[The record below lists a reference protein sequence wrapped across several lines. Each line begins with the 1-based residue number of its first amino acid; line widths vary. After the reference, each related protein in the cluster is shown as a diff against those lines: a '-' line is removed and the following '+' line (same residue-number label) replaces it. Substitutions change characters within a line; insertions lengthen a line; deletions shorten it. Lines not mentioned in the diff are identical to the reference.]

1 MNVIEAAHGDFFM
14 EVIRLETLPLTLTER
29 ARVREKAWDAILSA
43 RNPSQA
49 QHLWL
54 QQELQ
59 NLDRALR
66 PLLSQH
72 PPTPD
77 RERAVTEI
85 LLEFRSR
92 DIQIQTNMHPHLV
105 PLYRLHGLAGFP
117 FRMGHPPNSNQP
129 GYPVRPY
136 NAGAPDA
143 IPSHPGHPPFP
154 SPSDPTESYFA
165 PPAPPASPFVPP
177 APPASP
183 FGLPAPPANPIVPPA
198 PGDQAD
204 EDKDAWGRFRAPE
217 SLKNNLKEM
226 GIVNPTKVQR
236 ALMRYV
242 AGACSFYL
250 AAEFSAGKTI
260 GICVSAVTHVARRFE
275 EEGIPPKRKPLVV
288 ILCPNCENAI
298 QTFHT
303 IYVLTPK
310 SKVRVGIAIGGNE
323 VGPQLKDL
331 HDGRDI
337 LVATPGRLI
346 EICTKF
352 SMQPEVL
359 IMDEAHRLL
368 SNSFSAQLG
377 ELKKKSVVGENTKL
391 GSIASFLTEEL
402 EARARSFNLSS
413 ASLKIIGRPEGCTP
427 SQHKRVR
434 MNFKYDNGCGP
445 DYAYIRSIIE
455 SIAGKVIIFA
465 NTRHQVAE
473 IHSALLGTAQ
483 LVART
488 GNSFDD
494 NHDKIHDQ
502 GRMPWVKVPTPFGFP
517 AFVVWRVVPSGSGP
531 DRKLVRK
538 GRVVVDVRGLNETT
552 TPDAYP
558 FPLPVAY
565 ADRSQEHRELVLDR
579 IETEQARVV
588 ITTDSYAEGISIRGV
603 KYVIHAY
610 LPVASDEE
618 DRSPMRRYMER
629 NGRTGRIG
637 HTGTSTAFYSDSD
650 EPLFEHL
657 AEHMVV
663 VGQHSSVSGVME
675 KFNSRCS
682 DITPERKDA

>member
-1 MNVIEAAHGDFFM
+1 MRSVSDVNI
-14 EVIRLETLPLTLTER
+14 TLINTTLTQ
-29 ARVREKAWDAILSA
+29 D
-43 RNPSQA
+43 
-49 QHLWL
+49 
-54 QQELQ
+54 
-59 NLDRALR
+59 
-66 PLLSQH
+66 
-72 PPTPD
+72 
-77 RERAVTEI
+77 
-85 LLEFRSR
+85 
-92 DIQIQTNMHPHLV
+92 
-105 PLYRLHGLAGFP
+105 
-117 FRMGHPPNSNQP
+117 
-129 GYPVRPY
+129 
-136 NAGAPDA
+136 
-143 IPSHPGHPPFP
+143 
-154 SPSDPTESYFA
+154 
-165 PPAPPASPFVPP
+165 
-177 APPASP
+177 
-183 FGLPAPPANPIVPPA
+183 
-198 PGDQAD
+198 
-204 EDKDAWGRFRAPE
+204 
-217 SLKNNLKEM
+217 
-226 GIVNPTKVQR
+226 
-236 ALMRYV
+236 RYV

-377 ELKKKSVVGENTKL
+377 ELKKKLGENTKL

-455 SIAGKVIIFA
+455 SIAG
-465 NTRHQVAE
+465 
-473 IHSALLGTAQ
+473 
-483 LVART
+483 
-488 GNSFDD
+488 
-494 NHDKIHDQ
+494 
-502 GRMPWVKVPTPFGFP
+502 
-517 AFVVWRVVPSGSGP
+517 
-531 DRKLVRK
+531 K